1 MFHVPRMM
9 VTRRPVSRAPGT
21 GFSIVPSIQLIAV
34 LVAQMPRASIRIA
47 VAAKYGLRRSCRSA

>member
-21 GFSIVPSIQLIAV
+21 GRSIVPSIQLRTV
-34 LVAQMPRASIRIA
+34 LVAQMPRASMKTA
-47 VAAKYGLRRSCRSA
+47 VAVR